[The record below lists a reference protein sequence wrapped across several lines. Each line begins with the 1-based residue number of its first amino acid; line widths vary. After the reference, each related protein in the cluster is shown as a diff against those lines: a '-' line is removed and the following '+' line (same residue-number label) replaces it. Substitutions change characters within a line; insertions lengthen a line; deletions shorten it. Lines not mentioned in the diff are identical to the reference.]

1 MLNGP
6 NSFIL
11 DLWNFLDL
19 LVFVL
24 TLMGTIDSKFH
35 FSQYDFRWCRALR
48 IFKVIYYSKGL
59 KQAMYN
65 LFLSVPDIISLW
77 MFYFMNLFFFGV
89 IATKYLKKSMDFC
102 TTLDSR
108 VTQTIR
114 TKAECFDYGGDWLK
128 NDLDFNTIFDSL
140 SSLFQISTTEGWM
153 DLM

>member
-1 MLNGP
+1 
-6 NSFIL
+6 
-11 DLWNFLDL
+11 
-19 LVFVL
+19 
-24 TLMGTIDSKFH
+24 MGTIDTKFH

-102 TTLDSR
+102 TTLDAS
-108 VTQTIR
+108 VAHTIR